1 MLVERRLQGL
11 SPKIVLA
18 QNGVVRV
25 KALALVPPFLLPQNR
40 AQQREDAQQ
49 RDERRKNSC

>member
-1 MLVERRLQGL
+1 MLVERRLRG
-11 SPKIVLA
+11 SAPKIVLTE
-18 QNGVVRV
+18 NGLVRV
-25 KALALVPPFLLPQNR
+25 KALALVSPFLLSKNR